1 MIRRAISDAPSYGDR
16 GTFED
21 YEGWSFWTFFAAVHW
36 ILLVTTLP
44 LFIEAAAGCQGE
56 RKKRIDGARG
66 YTDYGGGGGGG
77 EYAAL
82 PAAPPTKRLTFDT
95 GGTEIV
101 EEDSA
106 ATAAAA

>member
-1 MIRRAISDAPSYGDR
+1 M
-16 GTFED
+16 TFED

-66 YTDYGGGGGGG
+66 YTDYGG
-77 EYAAL
+77 E
-82 PAAPPTKRLTFDT
+82 
-95 GGTEIV
+95 
-101 EEDSA
+101 
-106 ATAAAA
+106 TAR